1 MSDITMGRIVQI
13 NLLDR
18 IIECDIRLPL
28 TSKMSENFTLA
39 EMVDPTTNKLIFC
52 PQLLEITQQARTET
66 GCTIVTTNGLSWFR
80 GELYN
85 QKVGG
90 ADKSYHLYGQA
101 HDSKW
106 YYQGN
111 QVHPLHCAYEMLE
124 RVKARNWKCEIG
136 VYLPKYDGSSTGYM
150 HFAVCNKDHLY
161 YFDKKGKHEIQSL
174 KEISLP

>member
-1 MSDITMGRIVQI
+1 MADITEGRIIQI

-18 IIECDIRLPL
+18 IIECDIRMPL
-28 TSKMSENFTLA
+28 TAKMSDNFTLA

-52 PQLLEITQQARTET
+52 PQLLEITQEARTST
-66 GCTIVTTNGLSWFR
+66 GCMIVTTNGLSWYR

-111 QVHPLHCAYEMLE
+111 QVHPLHCAYTMLQLA
-124 RVKARNWKCEIG
+124 RARNWKCEIG

-150 HFAVCNKDHLY
+150 HFAVCQKDHLY

-174 KEISLP
+174 KEIVL

>member
-1 MSDITMGRIVQI
+1 MADITMGRIIQI

-18 IIECDIRLPL
+18 IIECDIRMPL
-28 TSKMSENFTLA
+28 TAKMSDNFTWA

-52 PQLLEITQQARTET
+52 PQLLEITQEARTST
-66 GCTIVTTNGLSWFR
+66 GCMIVTTNGLSWYR

-106 YYQGN
+106 YYQSN
-111 QVHPLHCAYEMLE
+111 QV
-124 RVKARNWKCEIG
+124 
-136 VYLPKYDGSSTGYM
+136 S
-150 HFAVCNKDHLY
+150 
-161 YFDKKGKHEIQSL
+161 
-174 KEISLP
+174 

>member
-1 MSDITMGRIVQI
+1 MADITMGRIIQI
-13 NLLDR
+13 NMQGRLID
-18 IIECDIRLPL
+18 CDIRLPL
-28 TSKMSENFTLA
+28 TTKMSDNFTLA

-52 PQLLEITQQARTET
+52 PQLLEITQEARTST
-66 GCTIVTTNGLSWFR
+66 GCMIVTTNGLSWYR

-111 QVHPLHCAYEMLE
+111 QVHPLHCAYTMLQLA
-124 RVKARNWKCEIG
+124 RARNWKCEIG

-150 HFAVCNKDHLY
+150 HFAVCQKDHLY

-174 KEISLP
+174 KEIVL

>member
-1 MSDITMGRIVQI
+1 MADITEGRIIQI

-18 IIECDIRLPL
+18 IIECDIRMPL
-28 TSKMSENFTLA
+28 TAKMSDNFTLA

-52 PQLLEITQQARTET
+52 PQLLEITQEARTST
-66 GCTIVTTNGLSWFR
+66 GCMIVTTNGLSWYR
-80 GELYN
+80 GEKYN
-85 QKVGG
+85 
-90 ADKSYHLYGQA
+90 

-111 QVHPLHCAYEMLE
+111 QVHPLHCAYTMLQLA
-124 RVKARNWKCEIG
+124 RARNWKCEIG

-150 HFAVCNKDHLY
+150 HFAVCQKDHLY

-174 KEISLP
+174 KEIVL

>member
-1 MSDITMGRIVQI
+1 
-13 NLLDR
+13 
-18 IIECDIRLPL
+18 
-28 TSKMSENFTLA
+28 
-39 EMVDPTTNKLIFC
+39 
-52 PQLLEITQQARTET
+52 LEITQEARTST
-66 GCTIVTTNGLSWFR
+66 GCMIVTTNGLSWYR

-111 QVHPLHCAYEMLE
+111 QVHPLHCAYTMLQLA
-124 RVKARNWKCEIG
+124 RARNWKCEIG

-150 HFAVCNKDHLY
+150 HFAVCQKDHLY

-174 KEISLP
+174 KEIVL